1 MRRIAF
7 RPFHVGLRLM
17 IGIGPAIVAVLIAA
31 TASSVAEWVAVGA
44 AVLLVLVIVFATGAA
59 LYADERRVAVAL
71 APFWRRTIPW
81 EKVES
86 LELKTVRPF
95 EDFGGWGI
103 KGSHRKRGVLIS
115 TGDDETVEI
124 ATSDGRRYLVGLGTQ
139 AAPAHGTL
147 LKLRAGGTA

>member
-7 RPFHVGLRLM
+7 SPFHPGLRLM
-17 IGIGPAIVAVLIAA
+17 IGIGPALVAVVVAA
-31 TASSVAEWVAVGA
+31 TASSAAEWIAVGVA
-44 AVLLVLVIVFATGAA
+44 IGLLLVIVFFTGAA

-71 APFWRRTIPW
+71 APFWRRTIRW
-81 EKVES
+81 EDIES
-86 LELKTVRPF
+86 VRLRTVRPF

-115 TGDDETVEI
+115 TGDDEAVEI
-124 ATSDGRRYLVGLGTQ
+124 TTSDGRRYLVALGPL

-147 LKLRAGGTA
+147 RRLRGAGAA